1 MHNAYNYIQ
10 YEYRLSKMKILTK
23 NKAEL
28 LGLFFTNPEKSFYIQ
43 EIGRIFGKKP
53 GTFQR
58 TLNNLISEGILRSE
72 YKGNLRFIKVNKEYP
87 IYEELKSIIFKTAG
101 VKGNIKKVLEK
112 IGSIKLAFIY
122 GSYAKSRENLLSDVD
137 LLIVGNPDEDKLITE
152 LDKLEEKLQRDINYK
167 IYRYDEFRKV
177 IIEKDPFILEILKEK
192 KIMLVGNKNDL

>member
-1 MHNAYNYIQ
+1 V
-10 YEYRLSKMKILTK
+10 R
-23 NKAEL
+23 
-28 LGLFFTNPEKSFYIQ
+28 
-43 EIGRIFGKKP
+43 
-53 GTFQR
+53 GTLPLRVF
-58 TLNNLISEGILRSE
+58 RSE